1 MIQIFSSVTEP
12 VGGRLALIGSTP
24 IWKKA
29 ESVVRTGKRPGEN
42 TLKRELWTKFEAAS
56 SNELL
61 FNDSV
66 THKGFLDRFYEV
78 S

>member
-1 MIQIFSSVTEP
+1 MFKYFLLSP

-24 IWKKA
+24 IWKEA
-29 ESVVRTGKRPGEN
+29 ESFVRTGKRPGEN
-42 TLKRELWTKFEAAS
+42 TLKRELWTKFEATS

-61 FNDSV
+61 FKDFV
-66 THKGFLDRFYEV
+66 THKGFLDRLDEV